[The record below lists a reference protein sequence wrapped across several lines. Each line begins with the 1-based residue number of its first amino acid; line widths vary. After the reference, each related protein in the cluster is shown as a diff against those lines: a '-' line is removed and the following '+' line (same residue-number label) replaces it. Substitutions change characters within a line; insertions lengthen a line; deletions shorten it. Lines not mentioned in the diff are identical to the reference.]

1 MARVEQSKKWF
12 KADNDD
18 LLNGIEEAMGSIESA
33 MESLR
38 GYEEFSDF
46 FDTLDALMDDMEPEH
61 ERYDAIATREYA
73 EEIEALN
80 RDYLRSVL

>member
-18 LLNGIEEAMGSIESA
+18 LLTGIEEAISSIESA

-46 FDTLDALMDDMEPEH
+46 FDALDDLLDDMEPEH
-61 ERYDAIATREYA
+61 ERYDVIATQEYA
-73 EEIEALN
+73 EEIAALN